1 MALTDLITQA
11 YGGIGRSGFGTET
24 NQIDQQGFNYWRDE
38 LESGRIAPE
47 NFQNVFNTAVQ
58 NYVSTAAP
66 DDPYVAQ
73 IKALNQVSSASPPT
87 QQTTYTQPENNFALS
102 NVMASD
108 STAHSESNAPAT
120 VVPLSSTLATEAD
133 RVNEYN
139 RLRNAGYSDAQ
150 IRTAANEIYG
160 TQKDED
166 WSYLQ
171 SKASGVPLS
180 TTIATEADAIS
191 EYNRL
196 IDAGYSDAQIRN
208 AASNV
213 YGEQNDKNWSYLNQV
228 SSFDKIIQDAY
239 ADIGRAGFGE
249 ETSQIDR
256 AGYNYWM
263 DELKNERITPE
274 QFGTIFNNAV
284 DKFIQENPENL
295 FSKQAVLVREIP
307 GQFTNESGETDF
319 ATLNKGFEWA
329 QENEI
334 DDKRLKNILGEEQ
347 YNEYVD
353 KYGKGILE
361 TLRPA
366 LEDDKISPQEALD
379 IVTSVKSLGLDA
391 SEIAKYTGL
400 DQRVPDAFFN
410 TYDRVVSGIVGNAL
424 DPESTQTEQQKV
436 GGILALQTQYGLTD
450 KDIADYSN
458 GKVTEDD
465 VKNYLGGVK
474 TFQSDFQALISK
486 PDVTAKEIS
495 DFIDN
500 SRKSRAVTALYG
512 DSINTFDQKLDDLE
526 GKWKSS
532 GVDALQAETVYNQ
545 LKTITDAAK
554 GANWAGSWKGGG
566 DGAALEATKL
576 LVSRGVDNLSDL
588 KVETNFEQT
597 PTVEMYKGVPVYTSG
612 GKRYI
617 QTTGEFGPEYERVPD
632 GAQTQL
638 AAAYE
643 DSSGEGD
650 NYHTFTNYRPLTAQ
664 ELETYDSKTGK
675 FALESGTKLI
685 DGSSGKIIAKGTG
698 NNFILDSYDTGNFF
712 KGKSKKLG
720 IQMTDSGIPVPY
732 QIEKK
737 EGFVYSPA
745 LPLFASLLVPGL
757 AGAVSGVLPGSA
769 VAASGAAAAVPA
781 TALNT
786 ALSQAITG
794 GLVGGGVAALRDGDI
809 LKGVVGGA
817 ANPLLSY
824 GIGQLVPTNLIP
836 GGMDTTLGRT
846 LTNTGANVARA
857 AFSGGDLGRAALTGI
872 TSGAL
877 DYALKPAFDALNL
890 SPTQVNLLTG
900 IVMPAAL
907 TGNVNPISAL
917 STLAGAA
924 KSGANK

>member
-1 MALTDLITQA
+1 MSAENKMAGVGADFNQAATTASAIPLSTNIATQA
-11 YGGIGRSGFGTET
+11 DAIGEYNRLLNSGYLDADIRNAA
-24 NQIDQQGFNYWRDE
+24 NQIYGTQSDADWSYLQSQATKPTTQGISLPEDWVGRTADQKINYFNQNNIDE
-38 LESGRIAPE
+38 NALLNAGVLQEDINWMKDSGY
-47 NFQNVFNTAVQ
+47 TG
-58 NYVSTAAP
+58 
-66 DDPYVAQ
+66 VAGD
-73 IKALNQVSSASPPT
+73 ASIT
-87 QQTTYTQPENNFALS
+87 GI
-102 NVMASD
+102 
-108 STAHSESNAPAT
+108 
-120 VVPLSSTLATEAD
+120 PLSANISKEAD
-133 RVNEYN
+133 AVNEYN
-139 RLRNAGYSDAQ
+139 RLFNTGYSDAE
-150 IRTAANEIYG
+150 IRDMASQIYG
-160 TQKDED
+160 MQSDED

-171 SKASGVPLS
+171 SQASNQTDL
-180 TTIATEADAIS
+180 TNQIFRQFA
-191 EYNRL
+191 N
-196 IDAGYSDAQIRN
+196 DAGEA
-208 AASNV
+208 
-213 YGEQNDKNWSYLNQV
+213 
-228 SSFDKIIQDAY
+228 
-239 ADIGRAGFGE
+239 
-249 ETSQIDR
+249 
-256 AGYNYWM
+256 
-263 DELKNERITPE
+263 
-274 QFGTIFNNAV
+274 
-284 DKFIQENPENL
+284 
-295 FSKQAVLVREIP
+295 
-307 GQFTNESGETDF
+307 DF

-329 QENEI
+329 QANEI
-334 DDKRLKNILGEEQ
+334 DDKRLKNILGEER

-379 IVTSVKSLGLDA
+379 IVTSAKSFGLDA
-391 SEIAKYTGL
+391 NEIAKYTGL
-400 DQRVPDAFFN
+400 DQRIPDAFFN

-424 DPESTQTEQQKV
+424 DPESTQTEKQKV

-458 GKVTEDD
+458 GKLTEDD

-474 TFQSDFQALISK
+474 TFESDFQALVSK
-486 PDVTAKEIS
+486 PDVTAKEVN

-588 KVETNFEQT
+588 KVEKNFEQT
-597 PTVEMYKGVPVYTSG
+597 PTVEMYKGVPVYMAG

-617 QTTGEFGPEYERVPD
+617 STQGEFGPEYERVPD

-650 NYHTFTNYRPLTAQ
+650 NYYTFTNYRPLTAQ

-712 KGKSKKLG
+712 KGKNKKLG

-757 AGAVSGVLPGSA
+757 SGMVGGMLPGA
-769 VAASGAAAAVPA
+769 A
-781 TALNT
+781 TATTAATGLNT

-794 GLVGGGVAALRDGDI
+794 GLIGGGVSALRDGDI

-857 AFSGGDLGRAALTGI
+857 AFSGGDLGKAALTGI

-907 TGNVNPISAL
+907 TGNVNPLSAI
-917 STLAGAA
+917 STLAGAV
-924 KSGANK
+924 KSGVNK

>member
-1 MALTDLITQA
+1 MALTQDLAQQLATSYASGNTQA
-11 YGGIGRSGFGTET
+11 VNDLLQA
-24 NQIDQQGFNYWRDE
+24 NQISAGDVQSFW
-38 LESGRIAPE
+38 
-47 NFQNVFNTAVQ
+47 NF
-58 NYVSTAAP
+58 
-66 DDPYVAQ
+66 
-73 IKALNQVSSASPPT
+73 
-87 QQTTYTQPENNFALS
+87 
-102 NVMASD
+102 
-108 STAHSESNAPAT
+108 
-120 VVPLSSTLATEAD
+120 
-133 RVNEYN
+133 
-139 RLRNAGYSDAQ
+139 
-150 IRTAANEIYG
+150 
-160 TQKDED
+160 
-166 WSYLQ
+166 
-171 SKASGVPLS
+171 
-180 TTIATEADAIS
+180 
-191 EYNRL
+191 
-196 IDAGYSDAQIRN
+196 
-208 AASNV
+208 
-213 YGEQNDKNWSYLNQV
+213 
-228 SSFDKIIQDAY
+228 
-239 ADIGRAGFGE
+239 
-249 ETSQIDR
+249 
-256 AGYNYWM
+256 
-263 DELKNERITPE
+263 TPE
-274 QFGTIFNNAV
+274 QTSSSGLNFYSAPAVVEQAPAGGGITALQNWYTEAPEATPAQIAYHMQNFGVTPEQVAEAYNLNAETVVQNVAAAQPFVNLYNTYQTGDVAATNAALQNINTTPDALSEAFGLSPDQMAALRTSGYNVGIASPEIENIFSA
-284 DKFIQENPENL
+284 P
-295 FSKQAVLVREIP
+295 
-307 GQFTNESGETDF
+307 SGETQNLSG
-319 ATLNKGFEWA
+319 LNRAFEWA
-329 QENEI
+329 EQNKV
-334 DDKRLKNILGEEQ
+334 DDARLKQVLGEDAYNLYTEQ
-347 YNEYVD
+347 
-353 KYGKGILE
+353 YGKGILE
-361 TLRPA
+361 AIRPA
-366 LEDDKISPQEALD
+366 LSDNKISPEEAMNV
-379 IVTSVKSLGLDA
+379 VTAAKNYGLDA
-391 SEIAKYTGL
+391 NEIAKYTGL
-400 DQRVPDAFFN
+400 DERIPNAFFD
-410 TYDRVVSGIVGNAL
+410 TYDKVISGVVGNAL
-424 DPESTQTEQQKV
+424 NPESTQTEQQKL
-436 GGILALQTQYGLTD
+436 GGILALQNQYGLTD
-450 KDIADYSN
+450 KDIAAYSN

-465 VKNYLGGVK
+465 VKNYLGGVR
-474 TFQSDFQALISK
+474 TFQSDFQELTSK

-495 DFIDN
+495 DFID
-500 SRKSRAVTALYG
+500 KSKTSGAVAALYG
-512 DSINTFDQKLDDLE
+512 DRINAFDQKLDDLE
-526 GKWKSS
+526 GKWKPF
-532 GVDALQAETVYNQ
+532 GVDGLQAETVYNQ
-545 LKTITDAAK
+545 LKAITDAAK

-650 NYHTFTNYRPLTAQ
+650 NYYTFTNYRPLTAQ

-712 KGKSKKLG
+712 KGKNKKLG
-720 IQMTDSGIPVPY
+720 IQMTDAGVPVPY
-732 QIEKK
+732 QIEQK

-745 LPLFASLLVPGL
+745 LPLFASLLIPGL
-757 AGAVSGVLPGSA
+757 SGMVGGMLPGA
-769 VAASGAAAAVPA
+769 A
-781 TALNT
+781 TATTAATGLNT

-794 GLVGGGVAALRDGDI
+794 GLIGGGVSALRDGDI

-857 AFSGGDLGRAALTGI
+857 AFSGGDLGKAALTGI

-917 STLAGAA
+917 STLASAA